1 MNRTALALEPKVV
14 GQDPPYGDLNINSET
29 NMAVVSVAGEGEG
42 EKMDKKNKVP
52 ATVLVALIWVAAL
65 QGCASTSEPVP
76 TMSPS
81 QAASPASESVTASK
95 EILTVENLL
104 RWPLEGKAGTSRLT
118 NALNQLFDMEL
129 LQASQLSGNGPV
141 QLADGYVLSF
151 AWIRKLSGDID
162 VGVASEPCLTPAMA
176 AKITDA
182 ELEPVFQDA
191 HGVDR
196 GRQYRVT
203 RNGMTLRFNTTPVS
217 YKCVTA
223 IHSYPEQ
230 GS

>member
-1 MNRTALALEPKVV
+1 MNKLFPAALF
-14 GQDPPYGDLNINSET
+14 
-29 NMAVVSVAGEGEG
+29 
-42 EKMDKKNKVP
+42 
-52 ATVLVALIWVAAL
+52 ALILVSGS
-65 QGCASTSEPVP
+65 QGCASTIAPIPETTTPQATSSAAKSLP
-76 TMSPS
+76 MSKDM
-81 QAASPASESVTASK
+81 V
-95 EILTVENLL
+95 TVENLL
-104 RWPLEGKAGTSRLT
+104 RWPLEGKAGASRLA

-176 AKITDA
+176 AKITGA

-203 RNGMTLRFNTTPVS
+203 RNGMTLRFNTFQVPS
-217 YKCVTA
+217 PSSRMEMDRRRA
-223 IHSYPEQ
+223 Q
-230 GS
+230 